1 MTETVLAAE
10 EGGAA
15 IHVGHHTL
23 VFELF
28 GMTFNGD
35 TILATAI
42 TAVIIIGL
50 AFYLKS
56 KVTSTG
62 VPGGVQLF
70 WEALTIQMRQQIEGS
85 IGMKVAPF
93 VLPLAVALFAF
104 ILISNWL
111 AVFPW
116 QYGGSDGAAAEIY
129 KPPASDINFVLAL
142 ALFVFIC
149 YHAAGIWRRGAIGH
163 PIAVVKG
170 HVAFLA
176 PINIVEEL
184 AKPISLALRLF
195 GNIFAGGILVAL
207 IAMFPWYI
215 QWLPNAIWKTFD
227 LFVGLIQA
235 FIFSL
240 LTILYFSQ
248 SMEVH
253 DDHGSKEHDTK
264 EHAH

>member
-1 MTETVLAAE
+1 MTESILAAE
-10 EGGAA
+10 EGGSA
-15 IHVGHHTL
+15 IHVGHHTM

-42 TAVIIIGL
+42 TAVIVIAL

-93 VLPLAVALFAF
+93 VLPLSVAIFVF

-111 AVFPW
+111 AVLPW
-116 QYGGSDGAAAEIY
+116 QYGGSDGAAGELY

-149 YHAAGIWRRGAIGH
+149 YHAAGIWRRGVIGH
-163 PIAVVKG
+163 PIKVVKG

-215 QWLPNAIWKTFD
+215 QWFPNAVWKTID

-248 SMEVH
+248 SMEL
-253 DDHGSKEHDTK
+253 DHEDH
-264 EHAH
+264 

>member
-1 MTETVLAAE
+1 MLAAE
-10 EGGAA
+10 EGGAT
-15 IHVGHHTL
+15 IHVGHHTM

-42 TAVIIIGL
+42 TAVIVIAL
-50 AFYLKS
+50 AFVLRA

-70 WEALTIQMRQQIEGS
+70 WEALTIQMRGQIES
-85 IGMKVAPF
+85 AIGMKVAPF
-93 VLPLAVALFAF
+93 VLPLSVTIFVF

-111 AVFPW
+111 AVLPL
-116 QYGGSDGAAAEIY
+116 QYGGPDGAAAEWY

-142 ALFVFIC
+142 ALFVFVC
-149 YHAAGIWRRGAIGH
+149 YHAAGIWRRGIIGH
-163 PIAVVKG
+163 PVKVLKG
-170 HVAFLA
+170 HVALLA

-215 QWLPNAIWKTFD
+215 QWAPNAIWKTFD

-248 SMEVH
+248 SMELDH
-253 DDHGSKEHDTK
+253 DEH
-264 EHAH
+264 